1 MTTTENRH
9 IDIQIS
15 AGTAE
20 EACALA
26 SELEA
31 LIEKRTSSWVTR
43 RKMKRGEYV
52 QTRTYSTVGEFT
64 HWLDKTRKRVN
75 GEGAQ

>member
-1 MTTTENRH
+1 MSTTENRH

-15 AGTAE
+15 ADNAE
-20 EACALA
+20 AANALA
-26 SELEA
+26 NELEA

-43 RKMKRGEYV
+43 RKMERGEYV
-52 QTRTYSTVGEFT
+52 QTRTYHTVGEFT